1 MADAM
6 KRVVRANMTTQLIRD
21 LRLAA
26 SLWVAG
32 VGFCMAAEAP
42 APAPAPQE
50 TKAARPLPTDAR
62 AGDRAA
68 EKGKPTPLSSAEATQ
83 FDRLANERIAEYQ
96 KLETQLKTA
105 TEDQKKEIREKML
118 EQQKAMLAESR
129 ERAARQKEDM
139 RKRLAPAIN
148 K

>member
-1 MADAM
+1 MNI
-6 KRVVRANMTTQLIRD
+6 KLIRD

-32 VGFCMAAEAP
+32 LGFCVAAEAP
-42 APAPAPQE
+42 ASAPAPQE
-50 TKAARPLPTDAR
+50 TKAARPLPADSR
-62 AGDRAA
+62 AGDRAP
-68 EKGKPTPLSSAEATQ
+68 EKGKPTPATSTETTQ
-83 FDRLANERIAEYQ
+83 FDRSASARIAEYQ

-105 TEDQKKEIREKML
+105 TEEQKKEIREKMQ

-139 RKRLAPAIN
+139 RKRLLAPASN